1 MNTQTIAQFPY
12 SFTMPLDNTK
22 EVEIVF
28 RLKEKDAPVDWGA
41 ELLSIFEPA
50 QKQARRYSAKEIGS
64 DVNAAVKA
72 VRKHA

>member
-1 MNTQTIAQFPY
+1 MNTQTVVQFPY

-50 QKQARRYSAKEIGS
+50 RAQARRYSAKEVKRDI
-64 DVNAAVKA
+64 DRAVKA
-72 VRKHA
+72 IRTHA